1 MGTLVPSTTNPLVPG
16 DGVVGSAPVGGM
28 LLLEIDTDRTPWAG
42 PMESSILGEGS
53 EMSKDSVVVSGED
66 VEVSVSSRSRMS
78 KSVMA
83 WRLKSVRTWGGVL
96 EPSRAEPRE
105 PSMSLQVWCSG
116 LTALLA
122 GLRHIRVGLRGVKC
136 LPVRG
141 IQVLDWIETSFLY
154 KYD

>member
-1 MGTLVPSTTNPLVPG
+1 MCGVELLGMGTLVPG
-16 DGVVGSAPVGGM
+16 DGCVDSASVGGM
-28 LLLEIDTDRTPWAG
+28 LLLGIDTDRTPWAG

-83 WRLKSVRTWGGVL
+83 WGGVL

-122 GLRHIRVGLRGVKC
+122 GLRHIRVGLRRVKC

-141 IQVLDWIETSFLY
+141 IQV
-154 KYD
+154 